1 MPLDDTYSYAD
12 VFAPHTEGPSI
23 YGHRSDTIIAIEN
36 ITNMS
41 KEGEVEVEIEDKRCC
56 FICLALLGSRYTDPI
71 GSVWS

>member
-23 YGHRSDTIIAIEN
+23 YGHRNDTIVAIEN

-41 KEGEVEVEIEDKRCC
+41 KEGEVGESTEADN
-56 FICLALLGSRYTDPI
+56 
-71 GSVWS
+71 